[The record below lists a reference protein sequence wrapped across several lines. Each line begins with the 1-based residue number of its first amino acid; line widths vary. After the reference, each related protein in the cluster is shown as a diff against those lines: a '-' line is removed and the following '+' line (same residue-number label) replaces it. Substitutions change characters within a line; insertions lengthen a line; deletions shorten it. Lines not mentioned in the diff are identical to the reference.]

1 MEPQHLI
8 DTNTV
13 IDYLGRKLPDSGMA
27 FMNNII
33 DAVPNISIIT
43 RIEVLGFSAPDEH
56 YKTLTDFMDDAVIL
70 NIDTAGA
77 DKSIDIRKAHK
88 IKLPDAIIAA
98 TALVNNLT
106 LVTRNVSDFKNIEGL
121 QIINPYEV

>member
-77 DKSIDIRKAHK
+77 DKIIDIRKAHK
-88 IKLPDAIIAA
+88 IKLQMQLLLPRPLLII
-98 TALVNNLT
+98 
-106 LVTRNVSDFKNIEGL
+106 SH
-121 QIINPYEV
+121 